1 MSANQIFRLVLAST
15 ICAALVFSVV
25 APAAQGQTPTT
36 LYTFPGGNGNPANPQ
51 NNSVAQG
58 RDGNFYFTTCV
69 PLSIES
75 VLFNISPS
83 GTLDTVYVPS
93 NCSYGVRL
101 GSDGNLYSTTGN
113 NDGAGGLYGSV
124 YKITPTGTVTTLHTF
139 TNGADGSYPYIP
151 PIEATNGVLY
161 GTTQAQIANSTA
173 YSITSSGTFTT
184 LHTFTG
190 TDGQNVNGLV
200 QGTDGNFYGST
211 QSGGTNNLGVIYK
224 MTAAGT
230 VTVLHNF
237 AGSDGADGR
246 WDLIQAKD
254 GNFYGVT
261 YNGGANGAGVLFKI
275 TSTGTY
281 TVLYNFPYPGTNQYT
296 NNFPYSGV
304 IQATNGLLY
313 GVTGNVGGPFAWG
326 SIYSFNTTTLT
337 YTTLYNF
344 TGGTDGGQP
353 YGPLLQH
360 TDGLLYGTDYVGG
373 NVSGSG
379 SCTTTEYDG
388 ELVGTGGCGLVFTEN
403 IGAKAFLKLQSTSGN
418 VGSKVGM
425 FGQGFSSKS
434 VVKFNGVAALKPT
447 LTGTT
452 YITATVPAGATD
464 GFVTVTTGTST
475 LTSSQS
481 YTVHN
486 SWSSGTAIP
495 VPVAAA
501 ATGLINGKIY
511 VAGGFTTYLGAPVSN
526 NQIYNLTTS
535 KWTTGA
541 AIPTPVWGA
550 ASAVV
555 SGVLYVI
562 GGYEGT
568 SQTDSNLVQAYNPTT
583 NTWTTKSPMLTARGS
598 TAAAV
603 DGNAIYVIG
612 GNGSTLRLNTVE
624 KYVPSTDTWTE
635 EAPLL
640 VGKSEPA
647 AGLVGTTI
655 VAADGFTTSD
665 DTGDNEGYTVSTN
678 TWSAATADPTPRN
691 ASCYGSLSSQLYVA
705 GGLNTSNAPTTT
717 NESYSVSTKKWTT
730 QAAMPTA
737 ALWQGSAVDNG
748 VLYCIGGQA
757 SYTGA
762 VIGNVQI
769 YQP

>member
-1 MSANQIFRLVLAST
+1 MSANHISPIAKASIFL
-15 ICAALVFSVV
+15 AALVVALLTASV
-25 APAAQGQTPTT
+25 QGQTPTT
-36 LYTFPGGNGNPANPQ
+36 LYTFAGNGAPANPQ

-69 PLSIES
+69 PLSVNS

-83 GTLDTVYVPS
+83 GILDTVYVPT

-101 GSDGNLYSTTGN
+101 GTDGNLYSTTGN

-124 YKITPTGTVTTLHTF
+124 YKVTPAGTVTTLHTF

-151 PIEATNGVLY
+151 PIQGTNGILY
-161 GTTQAQIANSTA
+161 GTTQAQATSSTA

-190 TDGQNVNGLV
+190 SDGQNVNGLV
-200 QGTDGNFYGST
+200 QGSDGNFYGSS
-211 QSGGTNNLGVIYK
+211 QSGGANNLGVIYK
-224 MTAAGT
+224 MTATGT
-230 VTVLHNF
+230 VTVLHSF
-237 AGSDGADGR
+237 AGSDGAVGR
-246 WDLIQAKD
+246 WDLLQAKD

-261 YNGGANGAGVLFKI
+261 LNGGTNGAGVIFKI
-275 TSTGTY
+275 SGTGTY
-281 TVLYNFPYPGTNQYT
+281 AVLYNFPYIGTNQYT
-296 NNFPYSGV
+296 NTFPFSGL

-313 GVTGNVGGPFAWG
+313 GVTGNTGGPWAFGA
-326 SIYSFNTTTLT
+326 IYSFNTTTST

-360 TDGLLYGTDYVGG
+360 TNGLLYGSTYVGG
-373 NVSGSG
+373 NGGCNTVESDPG
-379 SCTTTEYDG
+379 
-388 ELVGTGGCGLVFTEN
+388 LVGVGGCGTVFTEN
-403 IGAKAFLKLQSTSGN
+403 IGAKAFIKLQSTAGA
-418 VGSKVGM
+418 VGSKVGIL
-425 FGQGFSSKS
+425 GQGFSSAS
-434 VVKFNGVAALKPT
+434 VVKFNGIAAAKPT
-447 LTGTT
+447 LLGTT
-452 YITATVPAGATD
+452 YLTATVPAGATN

-486 SWSSGTAIP
+486 SWSSGVAIP
-495 VPVAAA
+495 VPVASA
-501 ATGLINGKIY
+501 ATGFINGKIY
-511 VAGGFTTYLGAPVSN
+511 AVGGFTTYLGAPVGN
-526 NQIYNLTTS
+526 NQIYSPATN

-562 GGYEGT
+562 GGYEGV
-568 SQTDSNLVQAYNPTT
+568 SQTPSNLVQAYNPTT
-583 NTWTTKSPMLTARGS
+583 NTWTAKSAMPTARGS
-598 TAAAV
+598 CASVV

-624 KYVPSTDTWTE
+624 KYVPSTNTWTE

-640 VGKSEPA
+640 AGKSEPST
-647 AGLVGTTI
+647 GLVGTTI
-655 VAADGFTTSD
+655 VAADGYTTSQ
-665 DTGDNEGYTVSTN
+665 DTGDNEGYTVATN
-678 TWSAATADPTPRN
+678 NWSSLTADPTPRN
-691 ASCYGSLSSQLYVA
+691 ASCYGTLSSQLYVA
-705 GGLNTSNAPTTT
+705 GGLNFSSATTTT
-717 NESYSVSTKKWTT
+717 NESYSVSSKKWTT
-730 QAAMPTA
+730 QLAMPTA
-737 ALWQGSAVDNG
+737 AVWQGSAVGNG
-748 VLYCIGGQA
+748 LLYCLGGQT
-757 SYTGA
+757 SFTGA
-762 VIGNVQI
+762 VIGTVQI